1 MAAAT
6 QVRSPVVMNDSLRE
20 SNLQKMQGT
29 LQDMQGPPPALL
41 PLLRTPFQGELL
53 AWLYLHPQEEGSLS
67 EIASRFGVST
77 ATASR
82 EADRLVEAELIIA
95 RRRGNL
101 RLLRANTEGRLA
113 GPLTELFALTYGPI
127 AVLGD
132 LIPPLTGVEETHIYG
147 SWAAR
152 YAGERGGVPNDVD
165 VLVVGAPDED
175 ELYEAAREAE
185 RLLGREVNVHRV
197 SPSRW
202 RKSGTDPFLT
212 SVRSR
217 PMVRLEAPER
227 NSGDEVA
234 ARP

>member
-1 MAAAT
+1 
-6 QVRSPVVMNDSLRE
+6 
-20 SNLQKMQGT
+20 MQGT
-29 LQDMQGPPPALL
+29 LRDMQGPPPALL

-95 RRRGNL
+95 RRHGNL

-132 LIPPLTGVEETHIYG
+132 LIPPLAGVEEAHIYG

-165 VLVVGAPDED
+165 VLVVGTPDED

-185 RLLGREVNVHRV
+185 QLLGREVNVHRV
-197 SPSRW
+197 SPGRW
-202 RKSGTDPFLT
+202 REPGADPFLT

-217 PMVRLEAPER
+217 PTVRLEAPER
-227 NSGDEVA
+227 NIGG
-234 ARP
+234 